1 MDGLFLLAG
10 LILVG
15 LPLILI
21 YLLVSHLSLKRTVA
35 DLQRTVRG
43 LRSDVRATDEPKV
56 TVPDA
61 PPEAPKVDLP
71 DVASNDKSSVSK
83 AADVIAARRAE
94 ARAAAERNADK
105 LVTPPAA
112 IEAPDTPILIDSL
125 FVRLFTWL
133 SDNWFYA
140 VSAVSLALAGL
151 FLVQYGMENG
161 LLPPAARVAS
171 ALAFGA
177 ALIGA
182 GEYIRRRFGE
192 AEDSA
197 TAYLPSVFAGAGI
210 VSLFGTVLSAQMLYG
225 LIGANTAM
233 IGMILVAVGAMV
245 LGWFYGPLLAAI
257 GVIGAFA
264 APMVLGGS
272 DSDPT
277 PLFGYYALITAVGL
291 GVDTLRRWA
300 WVSGL
305 TVALAYVMGALLF
318 DGAQYLAGAFQLYMI
333 VVAVMA
339 ILIPARSVLPDHNG
353 TLLVEWT
360 SKTEDSVRPIFPVL
374 LAWGSVTA
382 STLLLLT
389 LANGPE
395 AQFWLSVLAMVGL
408 SIALIIWSLRATAL
422 QDLALLPLAGF
433 VVSVAAQGAYGSS
446 VRRAYAATE
455 DLLTEPSFPMTATA
469 LIGIATILS
478 ALAAWRSLSKGNY
491 PVIWAVIAAVYAPL
505 VAMVLEMVWAPS
517 SVIGAYPW
525 ALHGAALA
533 AFMVFWAE
541 RFAKADGPENRLRMS
556 FFVLSAL
563 ACISFALVMILS
575 SAALTVALAV
585 TVVAAAALDRQYNLA
600 PMSLFIAAGVVTVGY
615 RLIADPGLDW
625 AMKDASIFELL
636 LAYGGVL
643 AALIASLWMLRGKDR
658 PTANIMLDSAAW
670 SVGGVLVSL
679 IIFRTIDAYTGVDGD
694 ASHWSMGI
702 YAAIWFTLALAQV
715 QRLQIDGQSWMTQV
729 RMVLGAIFAVI
740 GLGALAMAATLFSP
754 LLMDQ
759 YMKVAGPPL
768 FNTLAVAY
776 LLPAVVLTFG
786 WVRVSTIPAQLRLAM
801 QVLSGVLLAIWA
813 FAVVRHF
820 WQGAEGMLLENGM
833 TQPELYSY
841 TIALLMIGGG
851 LFYQSLAKRSAVM
864 RKAGLFVI
872 GAAVAKVFFIDISGL
887 EGLTRVFSL
896 LVLGLSLAGL
906 AWLNKWA
913 QGQVGQ
919 EVQQSSE

>member
-1 MDGLFLLAG
+1 MDS
-10 LILVG
+10 LIFVPGWIVVG
-15 LPLILI
+15 LPMTLIF
-21 YLLVSHLSLKRTVA
+21 LLVSHFNLKSTVA
-35 DLQRTVRG
+35 DLQRTVRALQKDG
-43 LRSDVRATDEPKV
+43 EKSDDIQSARPPVAP
-56 TVPDA
+56 TVA
-61 PPEAPKVDLP
+61 QVNTT
-71 DVASNDKSSVSK
+71 VAALEDKTTASK
-83 AADVIAARRAE
+83 AVDVIDARRAE
-94 ARAAAERNADK
+94 ARAAAVRNAGK
-105 LVTPPAA
+105 FVTRPAVVVA
-112 IEAPDTPILIDSL
+112 LETPTFFGGQLA
-125 FVRLFTWL
+125 WL
-133 SDNWFYA
+133 SENWFYA

-151 FLVQYGMENG
+151 FLVQYGVETG

-177 ALIGA
+177 ALIGV
-182 GEYIRRRFGE
+182 GEFIRRRFGE
-192 AEDSA
+192 AEDS
-197 TAYLPSVFAGAGI
+197 TTVYLPSVFAGAGI
-210 VSLFGTVLSAQMLYG
+210 VSLFGAVLSAQILYS

-233 IGMILVAVGAMV
+233 IGMILVAGVAMV

-257 GVIGAFA
+257 GVIGAFG
-264 APMVLGGS
+264 APMVLGSISS
-272 DSDPT
+272 DLT

-305 TVALAYVMGALLF
+305 TVVLAYFTGALLY
-318 DGAQYLAGAFQLYMI
+318 DALSYRGDQYLAGAFQLYVI
-333 VVAVMA
+333 AVAFLA
-339 ILIPARSVLPDHNG
+339 ILVPARSVLPDHKG
-353 TLLVEWT
+353 TLLIEWV
-360 SKTEDSVRPIFPVL
+360 SKAKGSVRPIFPVF
-374 LAWGSVTA
+374 LAWGTVTV
-382 STLLLLT
+382 STLLLSI

-395 AQFWLSVLAMVGL
+395 AQFWLSALAMVGL

-422 QDLALLPLAGF
+422 QDLALVPLAGF
-433 VVSVAAQGAYGSS
+433 VVSVAIQGTYGSS
-446 VRRAYAATE
+446 VRRAYSATE
-455 DLLTEPSFPMTATA
+455 DLLTEAAFPMTATA
-469 LIGIATILS
+469 LVGIAAILS

-491 PVIWAVIAAVYAPL
+491 PIIWALIAAVYAPL

-517 SVIGAYPW
+517 NVIGVYPW

-563 ACISFALVMILS
+563 ACISFALVMVLS

-585 TVVAAAALDRQYNLA
+585 TVVTAAALDRQYNLA
-600 PMSLFIAAGVVTVGY
+600 AMSLFIAAGVVTLGY

-625 AMKDASIFELL
+625 AMTDASILELL

-658 PTANIMLDSAAW
+658 PAANIMLDSAVW

-679 IIFRTIDAYTGVDGD
+679 IIFRAIDAYTGVDGD

-740 GLGALAMAATLFSP
+740 GLGALALAATRFSP
-754 LLMDQ
+754 LFMDQ

-776 LLPAVVLTFG
+776 LLPAIALTLG
-786 WVRVSTIPAQLRLAM
+786 WIRVSTIPAQLRLAM
-801 QVLSGVLLAIWA
+801 QVLSGVLVAIWA

-820 WQGAEGMLLENGM
+820 WQGAEGMPLENGM
-833 TQPELYSY
+833 NQPELYSY
-841 TIALLMIGGG
+841 TIALLLIGGG
-851 LFYQSLAKRSAVM
+851 LFYQSLAKGSAVM
-864 RKAGLFVI
+864 RKVGLFVI
-872 GAAVAKVFFIDISGL
+872 GAAVAKVFFVDISGL

-913 QGQVGQ
+913 QVQDTQVG
-919 EVQQSSE
+919 VK

>member
-10 LILVG
+10 LIVVG
-15 LPLILI
+15 LPLTII
-21 YLLVSHLSLKRTVA
+21 FLLVSHLNLKSTVAELRRTVEG
-35 DLQRTVRG
+35 LQKGDKKAV
-43 LRSDVRATDEPKV
+43 DVQV
-56 TVPDA
+56 TPPVAA
-61 PPEAPKVDLP
+61 PIAAKTDLP
-71 DVASNDKSSVSK
+71 ETVLEDKTTASK

-94 ARAAAERNADK
+94 ARAAAERNADN
-105 LVTPPAA
+105 LVKGPVVDT
-112 IEAPDTPILIDSL
+112 APESPTLIDGL
-125 FVRLFTWL
+125 FARLFAWL
-133 SDNWFYA
+133 GDNWFYA

-177 ALIGA
+177 ALIGV
-182 GEYIRRRFGE
+182 GEFIRRRFGE
-192 AEDSA
+192 AEDST

-210 VSLFGTVLSAQMLYG
+210 VSLFGGVLSAQMLYG
-225 LIGANTAM
+225 LIGGNTAM
-233 IGMILVAVGAMV
+233 IGMILVAIVAMV

-257 GVIGAFA
+257 GVIGAFS

-277 PLFGYYALITAVGL
+277 PLFGYFALITAVGL

-305 TVALAYVMGALLF
+305 TVVLAYVMGAMLF
-318 DGAQYLAGAFQLYMI
+318 GGDRYLAGAFQLYVI
-333 VVAVMA
+333 AVAVMA
-339 ILIPARSVLPDHNG
+339 ILIPARSALPDHKG
-353 TLLVEWT
+353 SLLIEWAV
-360 SKTEDSVRPIFPVL
+360 KAKDSARPIFPVF
-374 LAWGSVTA
+374 LAWATVIATTFWLFA
-382 STLLLLT
+382 

-395 AQFWLSVLAMVGL
+395 AQFWLSALAMVGL
-408 SIALIIWSLRATAL
+408 GLALVVWSLRATAL
-422 QDLALLPLAGF
+422 QDLALVPLAGF
-433 VVSVAAQGAYGSS
+433 AACVATQGKYSS
-446 VRRAYAATE
+446 VRQTFAATE
-455 DLLTEPSFPMTATA
+455 DLLSEPSFPMTATA
-469 LIGIATILS
+469 LVGIAAIVS
-478 ALAAWRSLSKGNY
+478 ALTAWRSLSKGNY
-491 PVIWAVIAAVYAPL
+491 PIIWALIAAIYAPL
-505 VAMVLEMVWAPS
+505 VAMILEMVWAPS
-517 SVIGAYPW
+517 NVIGAYPW
-525 ALHGAALA
+525 ALHGATLA

-541 RFAKADGPENRLRMS
+541 RFARADGPEHRLRMS

-600 PMSLFIAAGVVTVGY
+600 PMSLFIAAGIVTLGY

-625 AMKDASIFELL
+625 AMDRATIPELL

-643 AALIASLWMLRGKDR
+643 AAMIASLWLLRGKDR

-715 QRLQIDGQSWMTQV
+715 QRLQITGQSWMMQV

-740 GLGALAMAATLFSP
+740 GLGALALALTLFSP
-754 LLMDQ
+754 LFMDQ

-776 LLPAVVLTFG
+776 LLPALVLTLG
-786 WVRVSTIPAQLRLAM
+786 WMRISTIPAQVRLAM
-801 QVLSGVLLAIWA
+801 QGLSGVLLAIWA

-820 WQGAEGMLLENGM
+820 WQGAEGMPLENGM

-841 TIALLMIGGG
+841 TIALLLIGGG
-851 LFYQSLAKRSAVM
+851 LFYQSLARRSALM

-872 GAAVAKVFFIDISGL
+872 GAAVAKVFFVDITGL

-913 QGQVGQ
+913 QGQVQ
-919 EVQQSSE
+919 ETDAK

>member
-1 MDGLFLLAG
+1 
-10 LILVG
+10 
-15 LPLILI
+15 
-21 YLLVSHLSLKRTVA
+21 
-35 DLQRTVRG
+35 
-43 LRSDVRATDEPKV
+43 
-56 TVPDA
+56 
-61 PPEAPKVDLP
+61 
-71 DVASNDKSSVSK
+71 
-83 AADVIAARRAE
+83 
-94 ARAAAERNADK
+94 
-105 LVTPPAA
+105 
-112 IEAPDTPILIDSL
+112 
-125 FVRLFTWL
+125 
-133 SDNWFYA
+133 
-140 VSAVSLALAGL
+140 
-151 FLVQYGMENG
+151 
-161 LLPPAARVAS
+161 
-171 ALAFGA
+171 
-177 ALIGA
+177 
-182 GEYIRRRFGE
+182 
-192 AEDSA
+192 
-197 TAYLPSVFAGAGI
+197 
-210 VSLFGTVLSAQMLYG
+210 
-225 LIGANTAM
+225 
-233 IGMILVAVGAMV
+233 
-245 LGWFYGPLLAAI
+245 
-257 GVIGAFA
+257 
-264 APMVLGGS
+264 
-272 DSDPT
+272 
-277 PLFGYYALITAVGL
+277 
-291 GVDTLRRWA
+291 
-300 WVSGL
+300 
-305 TVALAYVMGALLF
+305 
-318 DGAQYLAGAFQLYMI
+318 
-333 VVAVMA
+333 
-339 ILIPARSVLPDHNG
+339 
-353 TLLVEWT
+353 
-360 SKTEDSVRPIFPVL
+360 
-374 LAWGSVTA
+374 
-382 STLLLLT
+382 
-389 LANGPE
+389 
-395 AQFWLSVLAMVGL
+395 
-408 SIALIIWSLRATAL
+408 
-422 QDLALLPLAGF
+422 
-433 VVSVAAQGAYGSS
+433 
-446 VRRAYAATE
+446 
-455 DLLTEPSFPMTATA
+455 MTATA

-491 PVIWAVIAAVYAPL
+491 PIIWAVIAAVYAPL

-625 AMKDASIFELL
+625 AMTDASIFELL

-759 YMKVAGPPL
+759 YMKVVGPPL